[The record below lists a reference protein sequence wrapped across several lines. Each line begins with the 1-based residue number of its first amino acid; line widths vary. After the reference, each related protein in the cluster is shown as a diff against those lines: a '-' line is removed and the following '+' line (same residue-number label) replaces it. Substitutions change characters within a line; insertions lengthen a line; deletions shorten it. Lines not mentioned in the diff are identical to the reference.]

1 MCRLLKKISQE
12 MECWNTGVL
21 EYWVLNPSFHYSI
34 VPIFPQLLRCGE
46 AIDGSM
52 GLTMSGMAHIKLF
65 LSRSS

>member
-1 MCRLLKKISQE
+1 M
-12 MECWNTGVL
+12 L
-21 EYWVLNPSFHYSI
+21 EYWSVGTLGIKSIIPLSI